1 MATNSSLKN
10 KLATRQ
16 NQGVQKGVTL
26 KALLNTDS
34 VKKRFEEV
42 LGKRSQQ
49 FATSILN
56 LYNSDTNLQKCEPMS
71 IISSAM
77 VAATLDLPVDK
88 NLGYAWII
96 PYGNRAQFQLGYKG
110 YIQLALRTGQYKSI
124 NVIEVYEGEL
134 QKWDRLTEEFEI
146 DYEKRESDA
155 VVGYAAYFE
164 LINGFKK
171 TVYWTKEEVD
181 RHRKRFSKSDFGW
194 KNDWDAMAKK
204 TVLKNMLSKWGIL
217 SIEMQRAF
225 IEDSEEMEQ
234 PEPVQLDDEDV
245 NIIDYEEEQQDQDNG
260 DEKED
265 TKESPEQ
272 IAVDFD

>member
-1 MATNSSLKN
+1 MATNTSLKN

-16 NQGVQKGVTL
+16 NQDVQKGITL
-26 KALLNTDS
+26 KALLNSDS

-56 LYNSDTNLQKCEPMS
+56 LYNSETQLQKCEPMS

-77 VAATLDLPVDK
+77 VAASLDLPVDK

-110 YIQLALRTGQYKSI
+110 YIQLALRTGQYKHI

-134 QKWDRLTEEFEI
+134 QKWNRLTEEFEI
-146 DYEKRESDA
+146 DFDKKVSDN

-171 TVYWTKEEVD
+171 TVYWTKEEVE

-204 TVLKNMLSKWGIL
+204 TVLKNMLAKWGIL
-217 SIEMQRAF
+217 SIEMQKAF
-225 IEDSEEMEQ
+225 IEDEEPREVKDITNEVDQ
-234 PEPVQLDDEDV
+234 ED
-245 NIIDYEEEQQDQDNG
+245 IIDYEGNVEPEAQELQE
-260 DEKED
+260 EKE
-265 TKESPEQ
+265 EPEQ
-272 IAVDFD
+272 AEIDFE